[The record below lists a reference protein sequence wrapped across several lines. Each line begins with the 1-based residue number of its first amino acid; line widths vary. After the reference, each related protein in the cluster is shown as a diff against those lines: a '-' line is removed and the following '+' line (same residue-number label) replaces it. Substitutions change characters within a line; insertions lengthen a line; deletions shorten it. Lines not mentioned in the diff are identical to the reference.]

1 VLNII
6 KDFPQAIKT
15 IEERQMIM
23 NRIYLFLFS
32 FLLLFFYSGA
42 FISTAGPLDNPTSV
56 DDGSALLGNPGSGR
70 PNKVNLYYNNRA
82 GTGYAFFMNGEPYL
96 LIDSI
101 LNMFPNAPE
110 ITTQEGSA
118 IGPESG
124 QVTTQSGGAVS
135 VNGSSVSVYYY
146 GNNCYLNILGYC
158 TATGIIPKYS
168 KGGIIFLSTSE
179 AKFTIPTDSNM
190 PINVYVNNI
199 TSGNNS
205 DPINNISYII
215 EAGLTNNTNQNIVL
229 NHLNFIVVGNSGK
242 AYVSVKDMGYTVVFG
257 SNDTPDTL
265 MLDPRQQHVVR
276 LIFDLPDNDSPK
288 NFVIIQGQ
296 KVLGKRGCN

>member
-1 VLNII
+1 
-6 KDFPQAIKT
+6 
-15 IEERQMIM
+15 M

-32 FLLLFFYSGA
+32 FLLLFFCSDA
-42 FISTAGPLDNPTSV
+42 FISTAGPLDNPPST
-56 DDGSALLGNPGSGR
+56 DDGGVLLENPGSGR
-70 PNKVNLYYNNRA
+70 PTRVNLYYNNRA
-82 GTGYAFFMNGEPYL
+82 GTGYVFFVNGEPYL

-101 LNMFPNAPE
+101 MNMFPNAPE

-118 IGPESG
+118 ISSGSG

-135 VNGSSVSVYYY
+135 VNGSSVSTYYY
-146 GNNCYLNILGYC
+146 GNNCYLNILAYC
-158 TATGIIPKYS
+158 TATGLIPEYS
-168 KGGIIFLSTSE
+168 KGGIIFLSKGE
-179 AKFTIPTDSNM
+179 AKFTIPSDSNM
-190 PINVYVNNI
+190 PINVYINNI

-205 DPINNISYII
+205 DPINNTSYII
-215 EAGLTNNTNQNIVL
+215 EVRLTNTTDQNIVL

-242 AYVSVKDMGYTVVFG
+242 AYVSVKNMGYTVVFG

-265 MLDPRQQHVVR
+265 ILEPRQQHGVR
-276 LIFDLPDNDSPK
+276 LTFDLPEDDSPK